1 MEKME
6 TLSLSLSKRKN
17 NCSKTFAF
25 PKLIYPLHVL
35 ANPKQSIIQDITTKM
50 YSYLWDGKPD
60 KIKRDIIIQ
69 DYKNG
74 GLKMIDIESTIARL
88 KSTWVHRIIYNS
100 NSVIVRLYKT
110 NLKQFWEFFFL
121 NVTCKQRMLIN
132 LIFQVHSLKMF
143 FILGLKQALLNQPV
157 LEKKSYGITQ
167 TLQIRT
173 RKLSFTIN
181 GMIEV

>member
-1 MEKME
+1 ME

-74 GLKMIDIESTIARL
+74 GLKMIDIESKIAGL

-110 NLKQFWEFFFL
+110 HLKQLGENLFFECNMQTKDVDELNISSTFL
-121 NVTCKQRMLIN
+121 KDVLYSWTKASYTEPTCIGKEI
-132 LIFQVHSLKMF
+132 ICHF
-143 FILGLKQALLNQPV
+143 
-157 LEKKSYGITQ
+157 
-167 TLQIRT
+167 
-173 RKLSFTIN
+173 LSN
-181 GMIEV
+181 